1 MLQNLVRLDLHSLY
15 HHAFYDEYSI
25 NQVLLSSFKLLKN
38 YYMSE
43 KYSHSI
49 NSTRRNMKLI
59 WAGNCYYR
67 FIIHDWIKPVKMF
80 ESNCLNG
87 RHEFL
92 MKLKRMK
99 I

>member
-1 MLQNLVRLDLHSLY
+1 
-15 HHAFYDEYSI
+15 
-25 NQVLLSSFKLLKN
+25 
-38 YYMSE
+38 MSE

-67 FIIHDWIKPVKMF
+67 FIYGYFIIHDLIIAVKMF

-92 MKLKRMK
+92 M
-99 I
+99 

>member
-1 MLQNLVRLDLHSLY
+1 
-15 HHAFYDEYSI
+15 
-25 NQVLLSSFKLLKN
+25 
-38 YYMSE
+38 MSE

-59 WAGNCYYR
+59 WAGNCYDDIIYGY
-67 FIIHDWIKPVKMF
+67 FIIHDLIIAVKMF

-92 MKLKRMK
+92 M
-99 I
+99 